1 MNSGLLNIYR
11 QKVLD
16 HSRNP
21 HNMRRPA
28 GADRQVTGFNPLCGD
43 KLTVF
48 LTLEGNIVKDVAFD
62 GSGCA
67 ISLAAASMMTDA
79 LQGQTVDRAGELIHE
94 VHAMF
99 DEGTVPHDGRLE
111 DMRALE
117 NVRDYPS
124 RIKCATLPWTA
135 VQAALDDSGK
145 QVSTE

>member
-1 MNSGLLNIYR
+1 MNSGLLDIYR

-21 HNMRRPA
+21 HNMRQPA
-28 GADRQVTGFNPLCGD
+28 RADRQVTGFNPLCGD

-48 LTLEGNIVKDVAFD
+48 LTLEGNIIKDVAFD

-79 LQGQTVDRAGELIHE
+79 LQGQSVDRAGELIQE

-99 DEGTVPHDGRLE
+99 GEGAVPHDRRLA